1 MNTPA
6 FHRSVLGLTLA
17 ILVALGTWTTWSY
30 AQSGSATKGAAAK
43 AQANEAPEVAGPK
56 IIAVKFHADWCG
68 SCKAMGD
75 VYEEMQAKFD
85 QQPVLWITLDQT
97 REHGR
102 TQAEY
107 LAHALNMKDIWAEY
121 GRKTGFILLV
131 NAETSQVVEKLTHDQ
146 TLKQIGAKLVAAVE
160 QAAG

>member
-6 FHRSVLGLTLA
+6 FNRSIFGLTIA

-30 AQSGSATKGAAAK
+30 AQSGSATKGSAAK
-43 AQANEAPEVAGPK
+43 AETTDSPEIAGPK
-56 IIAVKFHADWCG
+56 LIAVKFHADWCG
-68 SCKAMGD
+68 YCKAMGD

-85 QQPVLWITLDQT
+85 RQPVLWITLDQT

-107 LAHALNMKDIWAEY
+107 LAYALNMKDIWSEH
-121 GRKTGFILLV
+121 GGKTGFILLV
-131 NAETSQVVEKLTHDQ
+131 NAETGQVMEKLTHEQ
-146 TLKQIGAKLVAAVE
+146 TLKQMGAKLVAAVE
-160 QAAG
+160 KAAG